1 LRLAALAVLAFG
13 LPLVAP
19 PTAAANADDPRDI
32 MRRVY
37 ARDVGD
43 KMSARLR
50 MTIRRSGKERTRDV
64 RVWSMSANGSRLQT
78 MIFASP
84 ADVRG
89 TGLLSIDYH
98 DGNKSD
104 DQWIYVPGLR
114 KSTRIA
120 GGDRSQSFM
129 GSDFTYSDL
138 TAPSVDDFDYR
149 MLEAS
154 AKVNGEDCWLI
165 ESKPKSN
172 AARQETGYDKRY
184 LWVSK
189 TRLVPVQVKAW
200 LSGGRRMKYIKF
212 SKIEKV
218 GGVWFAH
225 RAAAQTRNQSA
236 VESTTT
242 LSFDAVKMN
251 DPSVTQSLFSLRRL
265 EQGL

>member
-1 LRLAALAVLAFG
+1 
-13 LPLVAP
+13 
-19 PTAAANADDPRDI
+19 

-43 KMSARLR
+43 KMTARLR
-50 MTIRRSGKERTRDV
+50 MTIRRSGKERTREM
-64 RVWSMSANGSRLQT
+64 RVWSMADGAARLQT
-78 MIFASP
+78 MIFSSP

-89 TGLLSIDYH
+89 TGLLSVDH
-98 DGNKSD
+98 QDGKKGD
-104 DQWIYVPGLR
+104 DQWIYVPSLR

-138 TAPSVDDFDYR
+138 TAPFVDDFDYR
-149 MLEAS
+149 MLDAS

-165 ESKPKSN
+165 ESKPKN
-172 AARQETGYDKRY
+172 EAAGQETGYDKRY

-189 TRLVPVQVKAW
+189 SKLLPLQVKAW
-200 LSGGRRMKYIKF
+200 LKGGRRVKYIKF
-212 SKIEKV
+212 SKLEQVSGI
-218 GGVWFAH
+218 WFAH

-242 LSFDAVKMN
+242 LSFEGVKMN
-251 DPSVTQSLFSLRRL
+251 DPSVTKAQFSLRRL